1 MIFKFF
7 HRHASSVVK
16 LAKYVR
22 SFLFKF
28 FHRHASP
35 PPSSSDYQAS
45 SSDYQASS
53 SDYKKQAPP
62 EEQGLII
69 YESLPVYDSENNE
82 FVGKVKIPVEVKLID
97 TS

>member
-1 MIFKFF
+1 MRFKFF
-7 HRHASSVVK
+7 HRHASS
-16 LAKYVR
+16 
-22 SFLFKF
+22 
-28 FHRHASP
+28 P
-35 PPSSSDYQAS
+35 PS

-62 EEQGLII
+62 EEQLLII

>member
-1 MIFKFF
+1 MRFKFF
-7 HRHASSVVK
+7 HRHASSVEK
-16 LAKYVR
+16 LAEYVL

-28 FHRHASP
+28 FHRHASS
-35 PPSSSDYQAS
+35 PPSSSDYH
-45 SSDYQASS
+45 ASS
-53 SDYKKQAPP
+53 SDYKKQEPP
-62 EEQGLII
+62 EEQRLII

>member
-7 HRHASSVVK
+7 HRLASSVVK

-45 SSDYQASS
+45 SSDY
-53 SDYKKQAPP
+53 KKQAPP
-62 EEQGLII
+62 EEQRLII

>member
-7 HRHASSVVK
+7 HRLASSVVK

-28 FHRHASP
+28 FHRLASP
-35 PPSSSDYQAS
+35 PPS

-62 EEQGLII
+62 EEQRLII

>member
-1 MIFKFF
+1 LRFKFF
-7 HRHASSVVK
+7 HRHTSSVVK
-16 LAKYVR
+16 LAEYVR

-28 FHRHASP
+28 FHRHTSS
-35 PPSSSDYQAS
+35 PPSSSDYHAS
-45 SSDYQASS
+45 SSDFKEQE
-53 SDYKKQAPP
+53 PP
-62 EEQGLII
+62 EEQRLII

>member
-1 MIFKFF
+1 
-7 HRHASSVVK
+7 
-16 LAKYVR
+16 LAEYVR

-28 FHRHASP
+28 FHRHASS

-53 SDYKKQAPP
+53 DYKKQAPP
-62 EEQGLII
+62 EEQRLII
-69 YESLPVYDSENNE
+69 YESLPMYDSENNE

>member
-7 HRHASSVVK
+7 HRLASSVVK

-28 FHRHASP
+28 FHRHASS

-53 SDYKKQAPP
+53 DYKKQAPP
-62 EEQGLII
+62 EEQRLII

-97 TS
+97 TG

>member
-7 HRHASSVVK
+7 HRLASSVVK

-35 PPSSSDYQAS
+35 ASPPPS

-53 SDYKKQAPP
+53 SDYKKQASP
-62 EEQGLII
+62 EEQRLII

>member
-1 MIFKFF
+1 MRFKFF

-16 LAKYVR
+16 LAEYVR

-28 FHRHASP
+28 FHRHASS
-35 PPSSSDYQAS
+35 PPSSDYH
-45 SSDYQASS
+45 ASS

-62 EEQGLII
+62 EEQRLII

-97 TS
+97 TN

>member
-1 MIFKFF
+1 MRFKFF
-7 HRHASSVVK
+7 HR
-16 LAKYVR
+16 L
-22 SFLFKF
+22 
-28 FHRHASP
+28 ASP
-35 PPSSSDYQAS
+35 PPS
-45 SSDYQASS
+45 SS

-62 EEQGLII
+62 EEQRLII

>member
-1 MIFKFF
+1 
-7 HRHASSVVK
+7 

-28 FHRHASP
+28 FHRLASP
-35 PPSSSDYQAS
+35 PPS

-62 EEQGLII
+62 EEQRLII